1 MKTMHASLLALA
13 LAGIM
18 TAGASSAL
26 SAKEI
31 TVGIASTFTT
41 MDPYDAGDTLSQTAA
56 KSMYEGLF
64 GLDKDMKIR
73 NVLAESYDVSAD
85 GLVYTI
91 HLRKGV
97 MFHDGTEFQADAVKA
112 NLDRVTNKE
121 NALRRYSLYNNIAK
135 TEVVD
140 PYTARITLKKPFSA
154 FINQLAHP
162 AGVMICPKALAAYPG
177 KQIAFHPCG
186 TGPYTVKEYNPSEVL
201 HVVKNPNYWQKGLPK
216 LDGITFKPV
225 PENSTRV
232 AMLRTGEAQFI
243 FPVPPEQVKS
253 LEGEPGIDV
262 TVSPSII
269 ERYIA
274 FNTKMKPFDNPKVR
288 MALNYAVNKQA
299 LCKVAF
305 NGFAVPATGLAPEGV
320 DYAKQFAA
328 IPYDPKKA
336 RELLKEAGYPNGF
349 RVTLW
354 SGYNHSTAM
363 KIIQF
368 LQQQLAQVGVKADIR
383 ALEAGQR
390 TALVESVTPEKS
402 EHQLYYI
409 GWSSSTGEMDYAIRP
424 LLATASF
431 TPNDS
436 NDSYYS
442 NKMVDEKLMEALAT
456 TDRAKKA
463 ELYADIQKQ
472 IWHDAPWIFLVT
484 EQNIAGAAKN
494 LTGFYIQPDASFN
507 FSELELK

>member
-1 MKTMHASLLALA
+1 MKFVKAALPLLFSGALLA
-13 LAGIM
+13 
-18 TAGASSAL
+18 AGAAQ
-26 SAKEI
+26 AAQKDV
-31 TVGIASTFTT
+31 TVAVASTFTT
-41 MDPYDAGDTLSQTAA
+41 LDPYNASDTLSQAVV
-56 KSMYEGLF
+56 KSFYEGLF
-64 GLDKDMKIR
+64 SFDKDMKVV
-73 NVLAESYDVSAD
+73 NVLAESYEASAD
-85 GLVYTI
+85 GLVYTVK
-91 HLRKGV
+91 LRKGV
-97 MFHDGTEFQADAVKA
+97 KFQNGEDFNAEAVKI
-112 NLDRVTNKE
+112 NYERVMDKKNSLKRYVLFSNIDR
-121 NALRRYSLYNNIAK
+121 ID
-135 TEVVD
+135 VVD
-140 PYTARITLKKPFSA
+140 AHTVKFTLKRPFSA

-162 AGVMICPKALAAYPG
+162 SGGMICPKALEKWGA
-177 KQIAFHPCG
+177 QIAFHPCG
-186 TGPYTVKEYNPSEVL
+186 TGPFVMKDYNPAEVL
-201 HVVKNPNYWQKGLPK
+201 KVEKNPNYWRAGYPK
-216 LDGITFKPV
+216 VDSITFKPV
-225 PENSTRV
+225 VENSTRV
-232 AMLRTGEAQFI
+232 AMLLTGEAQYA
-243 FPVPPEQVKS
+243 FPLPAEQVKQIEKRS
-253 LEGEPGIDV
+253 NVRVDV
-262 TVSPSII
+262 TPSII
-269 ERYIA
+269 TRYVEM
-274 FNTKMKPFDNPKVR
+274 NMTKKVFQDIR
-288 MALNYAVNKQA
+288 VRQALNYAINKQA
-299 LCKVAF
+299 LVKVAF
-305 NGFAVPATGLAPEGV
+305 NGYADPATGVAPMNV
-320 DYAKQFAA
+320 DYAVKLGPW
-328 IPYDPKKA
+328 PYDPKKA

-472 IWHDAPWIFLVT
+472 IWHDAPWIFLAT